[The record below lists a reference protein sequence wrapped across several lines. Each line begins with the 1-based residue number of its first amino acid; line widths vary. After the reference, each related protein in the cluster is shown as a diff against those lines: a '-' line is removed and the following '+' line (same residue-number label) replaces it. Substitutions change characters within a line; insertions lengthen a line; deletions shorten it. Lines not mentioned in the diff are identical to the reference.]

1 LKREFQLNKLPNYS
15 FIVFYL
21 FYFSLETHV
30 HLQTTPF
37 EFQSEVKTAP
47 KTHANFPNQP
57 KQPAI
62 NRPTF
67 RGAMPEINNKQKQK
81 LAISFWALFCFQIAH
96 HVVAPLAM
104 ELQGGALLLSVLDF
118 ALPENE
124 IVNFYWM
131 CW

>member
-1 LKREFQLNKLPNYS
+1 
-15 FIVFYL
+15 VFYL
-21 FYFSLETHV
+21 FYFSLESHV

-81 LAISFWALFCFQIAH
+81 LAISFWALFCFQIA
-96 HVVAPLAM
+96 PSC
-104 ELQGGALLLSVLDF
+104 GGPISHGTPGGSSIIIGFGFRIARK
-118 ALPENE
+118 
-124 IVNFYWM
+124 
-131 CW
+131 